1 MTEPLPHDPVAP
13 DVIALDPRFGPLSA
27 LVARLS
33 DLPVEKLLVY
43 LVDAVDAQMLPELG
57 RQFHVASIEGW
68 HLANT
73 DAARRALIK
82 RSIAMHRK
90 KGTPWALKEALKT
103 VGVSPMAIEERLPA
117 RRYDGTINHAGAD
130 YYNAYGW
137 AQFRVTADVGDDQ
150 PISAANTARVVDT
163 INEWKPVRSHLV
175 DVQYRASVTETVPSS
190 ESTTTAALLE
200 QEDTHLLGRRL
211 YDGSLAYNQGLL
223 RTHEGAFAFNGAAT
237 YAGFTAA
244 GECFDSEREQDEMA
258 AVLALS
264 DVQSRG
270 AMFDGFGDY
279 GGALDFGASAPV
291 AEDPPMTITLT
302 RHRRYDGR
310 HSFAANRYDGS
321 RRHTGGGFTYF
332 GNIPYA
338 GDVVTTLEA

>member
-1 MTEPLPHDPVAP
+1 MTLPPNSSPLEKAVAEACAP
-13 DVIALDPRFGPLSA
+13 GIHVPIGDLWNPATCPESLLPWLAWALHLTDVEGWRLATTTEQRRTLIAKSIAL
-27 LVARLS
+27 
-33 DLPVEKLLVY
+33 
-43 LVDAVDAQMLPELG
+43 
-57 RQFHVASIEGW
+57 
-68 HLANT
+68 
-73 DAARRALIK
+73 
-82 RSIAMHRK
+82 HRK
-90 KGTPWALKEALKT
+90 KGTPWSIKEALKAA
-103 VGVSPMAIEERLPA
+103 GFNDIELDEHLPA

-130 YYNAYGW
+130 YYNTYGW
-137 AQFRVTADVGDDQ
+137 AQFRATADVGDDQ
-150 PISAANTARVVDT
+150 PISAANTARVVET

-190 ESTTTAALLE
+190 ESTTAAALLE
-200 QEDTHLLGRRL
+200 QEDTHLWGRRL

-244 GECFDSEREQDEMA
+244 GERYDAEREQDEMA

-270 AMFDGFGDY
+270 ALFDGFGDY

-338 GDVVTTLEA
+338 GDVVTPLEA